1 MILSIL
7 YSILCFT
14 AGIAFAGAAIESG
27 FNMVSLLMGSIGIYL
42 ISTGFIEFMRALGNF
57 WK

>member
-14 AGIAFAGAAIESG
+14 AGIAFAGAGIEFG
-27 FNMVSLLMGSIGIYL
+27 FNMVSLLMESIGIYL
-42 ISTGFIEFMRALGNF
+42 ILTGFIEFMKLLGNF
-57 WK
+57 CK